1 MNHMLF
7 RDRIYSSA
15 TCDEADMHPLI
26 DYCLHTVREQESEVN
41 GGVNRKKKKLQLAS
55 LEMNRCHAVIVQSLI
70 TTYQNDWKKWR
81 GLFWRGSKQQRLIIQ
96 ICFQLLVIA
105 ALIRIWYYSPEL
117 WNLQF
122 ANESLKLVEQ
132 FLHNLACLLF

>member
-1 MNHMLF
+1 
-7 RDRIYSSA
+7 
-15 TCDEADMHPLI
+15 
-26 DYCLHTVREQESEVN
+26 
-41 GGVNRKKKKLQLAS
+41 
-55 LEMNRCHAVIVQSLI
+55 MNRCHAVIVQSLI

-81 GLFWRGSKQQRLIIQ
+81 GLFWRGSKQQQLIIQ